1 MLHSTNLSSY
11 EWNML
16 AIMKLILIF
25 VKRNILY
32 CPTVR
37 KRDMLMIFSLWSALS
52 VWFIIF
58 YLDGLVQVIVAII
71 CQLDELTLVELS
83 SNPWLFLVFIL
94 NQNLERSLLSPNKLI
109 DDDLTLNCLDI
120 SEASKIKTRK
130 SQGLLLSCTQVNSSL
145 WQIIATIDWW
155 CNSNQ
160 MTMNNSAATKV
171 SVNFSLILLTLR
183 WHFAWIK
190 TSN

>member
-1 MLHSTNLSSY
+1 MVCKTLVHVQKWMLHSTNLSSY

-109 DDDLTLNCLDI
+109 DDDLTLNFLDI
-120 SEASKIKTRK
+120 SEASKTKTGK
-130 SQGLLLSCTQVNSSL
+130 SQGSDLAKTYLHAGNAYLLVLSSWKVN
-145 WQIIATIDWW
+145 IAE
-155 CNSNQ
+155 NSIAV
-160 MTMNNSAATKV
+160 MG
-171 SVNFSLILLTLR
+171 L
-183 WHFAWIK
+183 
-190 TSN
+190 